1 MENWKDID
9 ECPTYEV
16 SDKGNVRFKKT
27 GKVLKPDWTNKGY
40 AKVALWNGEKY
51 LKRYIHR
58 LVAIAFIPN
67 PDGLAQVNHKNEDK
81 SCNELWN
88 LEWCSQEYNN
98 RYSFQGKHRPTRPIL
113 QYTLDGEFVKEFRAY
128 TDAAASV
135 GVDHSHI
142 ASCADGYYSQSG
154 GYVWKWK

>member
-16 SDKGNVRFKKT
+16 SDRGNVRFKRT
-27 GKVLKPDWTNKGY
+27 GKILKPDWTNKGY

-58 LVAIAFIPN
+58 LMAIAFIPN

-88 LEWCSQEYNN
+88 LEWCSQEYNIK
-98 RYSFQGKHRPTRPIL
+98 YSNPVIPREGRAISQF
-113 QYTLDGEFVKEFRAY
+113 DKEGNYIQTFPSLI
-128 TDAAASV
+128 AAEKAV
-135 GVDHSHI
+135 GVNHNNLIS
-142 ASCADGYYSQSG
+142 AADGYIKICG
-154 GYVWKWK
+154 GYIWKWK